1 MKHTLKK
8 LPDSIVE
15 LEVVLDHDEFLNY
28 WQPVYDAAL
37 SGVHLKGFRPGTAP
51 KDMAEKA
58 VDKEKVFSEAANKA
72 IRDSLQEINEE
83 NDWQLIDQPKVEV
96 LESEKGLKFKAT
108 LTIFPEV
115 KIGNYGKIV
124 KRVISDKKEAVITSE
139 ELEKSINWVLG
150 SRAKIVK
157 ANHEAKKGDLVEVE
171 FSGSVDGKPL
181 DGASGKSDQF
191 ILGEG
196 KFIAGFEENII
207 GHKSGE
213 NLEFSV
219 NFPKDYWKED
229 LRDKKVDFKVK
240 VEEVFDRQ
248 LPELNDEF
256 AKGLGKFETAE
267 DLKKSIKDGIM
278 KEKLE
283 KEKEKNRLK
292 IMEEIIKDSKIE
304 LPKVMVERTLDN
316 LVAEYKAMVSPALK
330 KLETDEEVKKR
341 LEDKARSSVA
351 SNLVLY
357 QIAKDQKLEPSQE
370 EVEKETNAF
379 LSNSHFS
386 RDPQIDPQK
395 VYDYSY
401 GIVQNRKVFEYLES
415 LK

>member
-1 MKHTLKK
+1 MKHTFKK

-15 LEVVLDHDEFLNY
+15 LEVILDHEEFLNY
-28 WQPVYDAAL
+28 WQPVYDSAL

-51 KDMAEKA
+51 KEMAEKA
-58 VDKEKVFSEAANKA
+58 VNNEAVFSEAVNKA
-72 IRDSLQEINEE
+72 ARDSLKEISQE

-96 LESEKGLKFKAT
+96 LDSEKGLKFKAT
-108 LTIFPEV
+108 LTLFPEV
-115 KIGNYGKIV
+115 KLGNYEKVV
-124 KRVISDKKEAVITSE
+124 KKVLAEKKEVAISNE

-157 ANHEAKKGDLVEVE
+157 ANREAKKGDLAEIE
-171 FSGSVDGKPL
+171 FFGSIDGKPL

-196 KFIAGFEENII
+196 KFIAGFEENIV
-207 GHKSGE
+207 GHKAGE
-213 NLEFSV
+213 SVEFSV

-240 VEEVFDRQ
+240 IEEVFDRQ

-267 DLKKSIKDGIM
+267 ALKKSL
-278 KEKLE
+278 KEGLT
-283 KEKEKNRLK
+283 KEKESKEKERLQIK
-292 IMEEIIKDSKIE
+292 IMEEIIKNSNFD
-304 LPKVMVERTLDN
+304 LPRVMVDRTLDN
-316 LVAEYKAMVSPALK
+316 LVAEYKAMVSPEAEK
-330 KLETDEEVKKR
+330 VETDQETKKR
-341 LEDKARSSVA
+341 LEEKARNSVA
-351 SNLVLY
+351 GNLVLY
-357 QIAKDQKLEPSQE
+357 QIAKDHKLEPSPE
-370 EVEKETNAF
+370 EVEKETNNF
-379 LSNSHFS
+379 LSRSEFS
-386 RDPQIDPQK
+386 RNPKIDPQK

-401 GIVQNRKVFEYLES
+401 GIVQNRKVFEYLQG